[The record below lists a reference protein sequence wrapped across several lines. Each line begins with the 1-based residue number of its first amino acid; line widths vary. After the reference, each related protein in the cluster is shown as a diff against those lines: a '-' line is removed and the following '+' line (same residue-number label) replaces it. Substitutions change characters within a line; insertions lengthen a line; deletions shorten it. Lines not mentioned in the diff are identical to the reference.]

1 MTWTFVLPWATPSL
15 NAIKVMHWA
24 KLKRLKSQ
32 WLELLLYKSIKIPR
46 ATGKR
51 RITII
56 RFGARQLDHDN
67 FVGGCK
73 EVLVDNIRASGGTA
87 KRQRR
92 GVGIILDDD
101 SSGAEINYFQV
112 KCSKGDQ
119 RTEVKVEDL

>member
-24 KLKRLKSQ
+24 RLKRLKAQ
-32 WLELLLYKSIKIPR
+32 WFELLLYKSIKVPR
-46 ATGKR
+46 ATAKR

-73 EVLVDNIRASGGTA
+73 EVLVDNLRASGGTA